1 MIIAGP
7 EQSIISIATL
17 EHGVGYA
24 FALALRN
31 NISVTDVILAGQ
43 PLEKP
48 KFIKENYLSFEQL
61 LIEKPS
67 AVLPAVIAHPN
78 QSFVDIANQE
88 DGSPFSAFERA
99 VANGMNI
106 TDPLTPGYITKSIV
120 PTLKNEITAKQF
132 KNLGIKIATSIFTQ
146 QPTEPTYLD
155 YLFPGEFPYSF

>member
-7 EQSIISIATL
+7 EQSIINIATL

-43 PLEKP
+43 ALEEP
-48 KFIKENYLSFEQL
+48 KFVKENYLSFEQL
-61 LIEKPS
+61 LIEKAIDILPS
-67 AVLPAVIAHPN
+67 VTVYPN

-106 TDPLTPGYITKSIV
+106 TDTLTPGYRTKSIV
-120 PTLKNEITAKQF
+120 PTLKNEITAKHF
-132 KNLGIKIATSIFTQ
+132 KGLGIKIATSILPKTTT
-146 QPTEPTYLD
+146 PSYLD